1 MVRVANLFKLAGA
14 AALGVALAGGC
25 GGKSQSDGADD
36 NSDSGNSDSGNSDSG
51 DGNATATGGK
61 GSTNPGGTDSGAR
74 DDEGGTSSTG
84 ATTGRAGSP
93 SRPGCEGPSAMDP
106 NAPGGCAAIFLNWT
120 HDAETGLC
128 MPILYGGCGATEN
141 NYESLAECQTAC
153 RKNRPINLD
162 ECASGSDCALTL
174 ASCCGPSGPGPGYTA
189 HDFVAYAPQHQG
201 QLDLCKIPTCTDPP
215 EDVNGER
222 KYFVPE
228 CVQNECVV
236 TDLRTSELTS
246 CETTDDCRL
255 RMGSGCCEGCGD
267 LIAVRNDGSFEKQ
280 VCGDTIPPCPPC
292 VGTPPPDSVSAVCI
306 DGRCSVAYEIVQ

>member
-1 MVRVANLFKLAGA
+1 MVRVANLFQLACC
-14 AALGVALAGGC
+14 AALGLALAGGC
-25 GGKSQSDGADD
+25 GGKSQSEGADAD
-36 NSDSGNSDSGNSDSG
+36 GESGSGESG
-51 DGNATATGGK
+51 QGNATATAGKDATGQGGA
-61 GSTNPGGTDSGAR
+61 GTGAR
-74 DDEGGTSSTG
+74 DGDGGKSSTG
-84 ATTGRAGSP
+84 ATTSRAGSP

-106 NAPGGCAAIFLNWT
+106 NAPGGCAAIFPNWT

-128 MPILYGGCGATEN
+128 MPFIYGGCGATEN

-174 ASCCGPSGPGPGYTA
+174 ASCCGPPNVTGYTA

-201 QLDLCKIPTCTDPP
+201 QLDLCEIPTCTDPP
-215 EDVNGER
+215 GDLSGER

-228 CVQNECVV
+228 CVQNECTV
-236 TDLRTSELTS
+236 TDLRTSELTR
-246 CETTDDCRL
+246 CETAQDCRL

-280 VCGDTIPPCPPC
+280 VCGDAILPCPPC
-292 VGTPPPDSVSAVCI
+292 VGTMPPDSAVPVCI
-306 DGRCSVAYEIVQ
+306 DGHCSVAYDLEL